1 VRRGVAILLAIA
13 TAACAQPDPVA
24 GYRPAPP
31 EERATVMGVIAEY
44 YTLLNRAQVTG
55 DTGALLARHPGL
67 ATGEQRQRGVNIETW
82 MVERTRALNIR
93 EVRVDIESYEPLRVY
108 VKDRAAAA
116 FVHALFTWEYP
127 QGSPTKGELAVRMDL
142 VQTAD
147 RWVIER
153 TDEWVLGETPPPTPR
168 R

>member
-1 VRRGVAILLAIA
+1 MRVVAIVLAIA
-13 TAACAQPDPVA
+13 AAACAQSDPVA
-24 GYRPAPP
+24 GYRPASP
-31 EERATVMGVIAEY
+31 EERATVVRVIGEY
-44 YTLLNRAQVTG
+44 YDLLDRAQVTG
-55 DTGALLARHPGL
+55 DTGPLLARHPGL

-82 MVERTRALNIR
+82 TVERTRALNIR
-93 EVRVDIESYEPLRVY
+93 DVSVDIESYEPVRVY
-108 VKDRAAAA
+108 VKDAAAAA

-142 VQTAD
+142 VRTGD

>member
-1 VRRGVAILLAIA
+1 MRLAAILLAFA
-13 TAACAQPDPVA
+13 VAACARPDPVA
-24 GYRPAPP
+24 GYRPATP

-44 YTLLNRAQVTG
+44 YDLLDRAQVTG

-67 ATGEQRQRGVNIETW
+67 AVGQQRQPGINIETW
-82 MVERTRALNIR
+82 TVERTRALNIR
-93 EVRVDIESYEPLRVY
+93 EVRVDIESYEPVRVY
-108 VKDRAAAA
+108 VKDAAAAA

-142 VQTAD
+142 VRAAD
-147 RWVIER
+147 RWLIDR
-153 TDEWVLGETPPPTPR
+153 TDEWMLGEKPPPTPR